1 MSMRDVI
8 RSSGWGPSRGMS
20 RRMPVVPWQQHDEIQ
35 DDTMLLNNNV
45 SGDNV
50 HFNQE
55 VNQFADALKRIAMK
69 NKITGNIV
77 NTSQKVKEVNRRPKA
92 RKSAADERQ
101 TKRSA
106 LADDV
111 LDDLAEA
118 LRRVAIANNFHGNNI
133 NSAQKVEEYHDED
146 FKEVAQ
152 ALQRLGFINNI
163 AVNRRRFEISLA
175 NNYFEIF
182 NVLGQQS
189 QHVAKY

>member
-8 RSSGWGPSRGMS
+8 RSSGWGPSRGMV
-20 RRMPVVPWQQHDEIQ
+20 RRMVPWQQQDEIQ
-35 DDTMLLNNNV
+35 DDTMLINNKV

-50 HFNQE
+50 NFNQE

-69 NKITGNIV
+69 NKITGDIV
-77 NTSQKVKEVNRRPKA
+77 NTSQKVKEVNRRPKL
-92 RKSAADERQ
+92 RKSAPEERQ

-118 LRRVAIANNFHGNNI
+118 LRRVAIANNFNANNI
-133 NSAQKVEEYHDED
+133 NSAQKVTEYHDED

-163 AVNRRRFEISLA
+163 AVNRRRFD
-175 NNYFEIF
+175 FF
-182 NVLGQQS
+182 
-189 QHVAKY
+189 